1 MEGSAWTTSSPWG
14 TCAGWGRRAWRSSPG
29 RSSFPRRRRGGSF
42 PAWKGWGF
50 CARREGGT
58 TWPGGTF
65 WRSGPSPSWRRPG
78 AARRWSGSSGF
89 PAKGPWSFSAASS
102 GRAGWRGWAGGGH
115 PLPEAVMLHLVL
127 YQPEIPQ
134 NAGNVARTAA
144 ALGWPLHLI
153 RPLGFLLSS
162 PKLKRAG
169 LDYWPHVDLRL
180 HDSFAAFL
188 EALPRGRGSSPSAPG
203 GSLPLR
209 GPLPGG
215 GLPPLRPRKPGASRG
230 GPRPLP
236 HPKDPHAGAG
246 ALLEPGGGR
255 GGGGLRG
262 LPPAH
267 RAMRA

>member
-1 MEGSAWTTSSPWG
+1 
-14 TCAGWGRRAWRSSPG
+14 
-29 RSSFPRRRRGGSF
+29 
-42 PAWKGWGF
+42 
-50 CARREGGT
+50 
-58 TWPGGTF
+58 
-65 WRSGPSPSWRRPG
+65 
-78 AARRWSGSSGF
+78 
-89 PAKGPWSFSAASS
+89 
-102 GRAGWRGWAGGGH
+102 
-115 PLPEAVMLHLVL
+115 MLHLVL

-188 EALPRGRGSSPSAPG
+188 EALPRGARVFAFSARGEA
-203 GSLPLR
+203 
-209 GPLPGG
+209 
-215 GLPPLRPRKPGASRG
+215 LRPRKPGASRG
-230 GPRPLP
+230 GSGPGS
-236 HPKDPHAGAG
+236 HPKDPHAGTG